1 MSFTTKSVYLNLPVE
16 SSSASTTF
24 YTAIGGT
31 HNPKFSDET
40 AACIGLSPTV
50 SLMLLERDRFQSFAP
65 KSKVVADAK
74 SSTQILICL
83 TAESKE
89 EVDTIVEN
97 AAKAGGNKDPT
108 PMQDHGKM
116 YGRSFEDLD
125 GHVFE
130 VTWMDPTFNPH
141 GVEE

>member
-1 MSFTTKSVYLNLPVE
+1 MSPTTKTIFLNLPVE
-16 SSSASTTF
+16 SASTSVAF

-31 HNPKFSDET
+31 HNPKFSDEST
-40 AACIGLSPTV
+40 ACIGLSPAV
-50 SLMLLERDRFQSFAP
+50 SLMLLERDRFRSFAP

-74 SSTQILICL
+74 SSTQMLICL
-83 TAESKE
+83 TADSRD

-97 AAKAGGNKDPT
+97 AGKAGGKKDPS
-108 PMQDHGKM
+108 PAQDHDMM
-116 YGRSFEDLD
+116 YGRSFEDPD

-130 VTWMDPTFNPH
+130 ITWMDPKFNPH